1 MAVACIQPFIA
12 SAWDEFVTETFMLS
26 NSDLLKHLV
35 PILCQFYQDDAA
47 LREEVRV
54 GYYGGGGGVLHSRKT
69 LSYK

>member
-1 MAVACIQPFIA
+1 MAIDCIQPNITP
-12 SAWDEFVTETFMLS
+12 SWEKLITEKYMLS
-26 NSDLLKHLV
+26 NSALLKHLV
-35 PILCQFYQDDAA
+35 PILCQFHQDDAA